1 MAEEKSMNTNIDF
14 SGYWIMR
21 LLPIKESIEEN
32 DEFGNNPLCQDSLMA
47 SINFYKSVG
56 YSPPW
61 IGYYTIHDDQL
72 VGCAA
77 FKGRP
82 IDGKVEIA
90 YATFEMHQHKGI
102 GAEICRQLVSLSLKT
117 DPSVRI
123 TARTLPE
130 KNFSTRILEKNA
142 FKLNGIVN
150 DIDDGDVWEWEY
162 QSVKN
167 P

>member
-1 MAEEKSMNTNIDF
+1 
-14 SGYWIMR
+14 MR
-21 LLPIKESIEEN
+21 LLPIKENIEEN
-32 DEFGNNPLCQDSLMA
+32 DEFASDPLCQESLIA

-61 IGYYTIHDDQL
+61 IGYYVIHDGQL

-82 IDGKVEIA
+82 VEGKVEIA

-102 GAEICRQLVSLSLKT
+102 GAEICRLLVCLSLKT
-117 DPSVRI
+117 DPSVQI

-130 KNFSTRILEKNA
+130 KNSSTRILEKND

-150 DIDDGDVWEWEY
+150 DLDDGNVWEWEY
-162 QSVKN
+162 QLIKK